1 MKSSVITLIVP
12 INAKRGKEDE
22 VRKRI
27 IDLAKKTRKEKG
39 NINYI
44 LNEAVDKPGKFV
56 IYENWKNQKALDFH
70 MEQEYL
76 QAFLTDSKKLLSGK
90 VVGTFCKAF

>member
-1 MKSSVITLIVP
+1 MITLIVP
-12 INAKRGKEDE
+12 INAKRGKADE
-22 VRKRI
+22 VRERI

-39 NINYI
+39 NVNYI
-44 LNEAVDKPGKFV
+44 LNESVEKPGNFV

-76 QAFLTDSKKLLSGK
+76 QSFLKDSKKLLSGK